1 MFETVSGGESRMS
14 ESEYKIEDAK
24 GKFLQAVK
32 QGRRLKDADWTPGR
46 IILSNKRIILVSNDG
61 KRAIPLAKISSLSG
75 RYDVNQTVAKVSD
88 YISLTLET
96 ESVLLLSLGSNTESF
111 EFKLFG
117 AMLDQE
123 EVHVKHPAVEGG
135 VIQDTSYSR
144 ARVNVGDG
152 EERQLN
158 VALSSGSFVA
168 IDLDDVGGVDTGK
181 QEVNGQSRPILKVEH
196 SQEGTSVQTYFA
208 GESHAM
214 AVLESLFKR
223 GVEESQGSVDLSE
236 TEKRVLMGLYTGV
249 SPFEIPDFLGMDV
262 DEVESIYDRLIELDV
277 LEEVR
282 TRREVALKTRG
293 RNIASEVI
301 NDE

>member
-1 MFETVSGGESRMS
+1 MS
-14 ESEYKIEDAK
+14 ESEYKIDDAK

-32 QGRRLKDADWTPGR
+32 QGRKLKDADWNPGR
-46 IILSNKRIILVSNDG
+46 IILSNKRIILISNDG
-61 KRAIPLAKISSLSG
+61 KRTIPLSKIASLSG

-88 YISLTLET
+88 YVSLSLET
-96 ESVLLLSLGSNTESF
+96 ESVILISVGPDTEAF
-111 EFKLFG
+111 EFELFG

-123 EVHVKHPAVEGG
+123 EVQVKHPAVEGG
-135 VIQDTSYSR
+135 VVQDTSYER
-144 ARVNVGDG
+144 ARVKVSDG

-158 VALSSGSFVA
+158 VALSSGSFVP
-168 IDLDDVGGVDTGK
+168 IDLDDVGSVDTGK
-181 QEVNGQSRPILKVEH
+181 QSVNGNSRPILKVEH
-196 SQEGTSVQTYFA
+196 SQDGTSVQSFFA

-223 GVEESQGSVDLSE
+223 GVEQSQGSVDLSE
-236 TEKRVLMGLYTGV
+236 TEKRVLMGLYSGV

-262 DEVESIYDRLIELDV
+262 DEVESIYERLIELDV

-282 TRREVALKTRG
+282 TRREVAMKTRG